1 MAIKI
6 RKGEK
11 VMNSKLKLFPA
22 LLLMLMFTF
31 VTACSSDD
39 DTYVPTTEP
48 SGDSYY
54 VKYEYKVED
63 GYLGAAH
70 NIVIKDVDGEKII
83 QANRKWEGTY
93 GPFKKG
99 DKVYMKGSSNLG
111 CRSSGKI
118 SVCKNSEPFSIKAE
132 KTKLLKLELSYTIDY

>member
-1 MAIKI
+1 
-6 RKGEK
+6 
-11 VMNSKLKLFPA
+11 MNSKLKLFPA

-54 VKYEYKVED
+54 VKYEYKVVE
-63 GYLGAAH
+63 GYINNAH
-70 NIVIKDVDGEKII
+70 HSNIVIKDVDGEKKI
-83 QANRKWEGTY
+83 QAQRNWEGTY

-99 DKVYMKGSSNLG
+99 EKVYMKGSSNCG
-111 CRSSGKI
+111 YDVSGKI

-132 KTKLLKLELSYTIDY
+132 QTKLRKIDMSYTIDY

>member
-1 MAIKI
+1 
-6 RKGEK
+6 
-11 VMNSKLKLFPA
+11 MNSKLKLFPA

-54 VKYEYKVED
+54 VKYEYKVEE
-63 GYLGAAH
+63 GYINDAH
-70 NIVIKDVDGEKII
+70 HSNIVIRDVDGEKKI
-83 QANRKWEGTY
+83 QAQRNWEGIY

-99 DKVYMKGSSNLG
+99 ENVYMKGSSNFG
-111 CRSSGKI
+111 YRVSGKI

-132 KTKLLKLELSYTIDY
+132 KTLLRTLELSYTIDY